1 MRFIKWIGVLCALC
15 FTISVAAEESR
26 FLDNTRQLTY
36 SGKRAGEGYF
46 SEDGTA
52 IIFQSE
58 REPDNPFYQIYLMN
72 LKSGDTHRVSTG
84 VGKTTCA
91 FFRPGTDE
99 VLYAST
105 HHDIFAS
112 AKQEEELEFRASG
125 KERRYSWDYD
135 EAMDIFSAK
144 RDGGNLKQLTDA
156 PGYDAEASYS
166 PDGTR
171 IVFCSL
177 RDAYPKS
184 GLSPQELKQLEVD
197 PAYFGE
203 IYIMNADGSNQQ
215 RLTDKPGYDGGPFF
229 TPDGQHIVWRHF
241 TPDGSKSDIYTMRT
255 DGSRVR
261 RLTDFD
267 SMSWAPYFHPSGAYV
282 IFASNKLGFSN
293 FELFLVDAA
302 GRHEPIRVTHTDGFD
317 GLPVFSP
324 DGNTLCWTSNR
335 NSQDVSQL
343 YLAAWNHQAALTA
356 LAAAPESAHTSVPD
370 DELAPAN
377 RTQTNLRNH
386 IEFLADDA
394 LEGRMT
400 GSDGAKQAADYIA
413 EQFKQLGLIPV
424 GESSGSEAWR
434 GTGPRPTV
442 KGKQPSDVARGPVPR
457 DLSVLEEPAESDVA
471 RRGTGPRPTVKGK
484 QPSDVARGP
493 VPRDLSVLEE
503 PAESDV
509 ARRGTGPRPT
519 VKGKRPSDV
528 ARGPVPRD
536 LSVLEEPSA
545 SDVAR
550 RGTGPRPTVL
560 GESSDASGEPSV
572 YFQEF
577 QFTAGRKLI
586 PNENRFWLTRPT
598 EAGQDAGQSA
608 HAGHTQKADETLEF
622 GVETDFMPLS
632 FSRNGVVEGEVV
644 FVGYGLT
651 VPGEMGVGY
660 DAYAGIDVTDK
671 IVVALRY
678 VPEEVEPERRQE
690 LNRYAGLRYKAMQAR
705 ERGAKAFLVV
715 AGPNS
720 PNAGKLIPLD
730 FDNSLAHSGIIAAS
744 ISDTV
749 ANALFATAGKQLKE
763 VQAGLDVEN
772 PHFIGQFPLPDVTI
786 KITVSVEKVKKTGRN
801 VIALLPPVGSVSEP
815 ALSQLPVGETSGL
828 DAAGS
833 HRDTE
838 YIVIGAHYD
847 GLGYGEIGSLA
858 RKGEEGQI
866 HNGADDN
873 ASGTAVVLELA
884 ARLSKTRETR
894 ARGILF
900 ALWSGEEIGIIGSSY
915 FAENPVVPLDRIA
928 AYLNFDMVGRLKENT
943 LILQGV
949 GSSSAWPALIERQ
962 NVPIGFNLTLQAD
975 PYLPTDVTAFYP
987 KKVPVLNFFT
997 GAHEDYHRPT
1007 DDVEHLNYEG
1017 MERVV
1022 ALVNG
1027 MILDIASA
1035 AERPEYVEVE
1045 RSQSGGGSR
1054 DTLRAYLGTIPDY
1067 STDTAGV
1074 KLSGVRAGGPAD
1086 KAGLKSGDVIIK
1098 FGGQQIANIYDYTY
1112 ALDAVKIGEPV
1123 EVVVLRDGA
1132 QVTLTVIPEAR
1143 N

>member
-1 MRFIKWIGVLCALC
+1 MRFITWIGVLCALC
-15 FTISVAAEESR
+15 FTISAAAEESQ

-46 SEDGTA
+46 SENGTA
-52 IIFQSE
+52 LIFQSE
-58 REPDNPFYQIYLMN
+58 REPDNPFYQIYLMD

-112 AKQEEELEFRASG
+112 AKQAEELEFRASG

-144 RDGGNLKQLTDA
+144 RDGSKLEQLTDA

-184 GLSPQELKQLEVD
+184 GLSPKELKQLEVD

-282 IFASNKLGFSN
+282 IFASNKFGFSN

-302 GRHEPIRVTHTDGFD
+302 GRHEPIRVTHTEGFD

-343 YLAAWNHQAALTA
+343 YLAAWNHQAALSA
-356 LAAAPESAHTSVPD
+356 LAAAPESAHTNVPD

-377 RTQTNLRNH
+377 GTQTSLRKH

-400 GSDGAKQAADYIA
+400 GSDGAKQAANYIA
-413 EQFKQLGLIPV
+413 EQFKELGLIPV
-424 GESSGSEAWR
+424 GDSSDSEAWR

-442 KGKQPSDVARGPVPR
+442 KGKQPSTVARGPVPR
-457 DLSVLEEPAESDVA
+457 DPSVLEEPSDSA
-471 RRGTGPRPTVKGK
+471 
-484 QPSDVARGP
+484 DAW
-493 VPRDLSVLEE
+493 
-503 PAESDV
+503 
-509 ARRGTGPRPT
+509 RGTGPRPT
-519 VKGKRPSDV
+519 VKGKRPSTV

-536 LSVLEEPSA
+536 PA
-545 SDVAR
+545 
-550 RGTGPRPTVL
+550 VL
-560 GESSDASGEPSV
+560 GEPSESA
-572 YFQEF
+572 YFQKF

-598 EAGQDAGQSA
+598 EDGQ
-608 HAGHTQKADETLEF
+608 HAGHTQKTNETLEF

-671 IVVALRY
+671 IVLALRY

-730 FDNSLAHSGIIAAS
+730 FDNSLADSGIVAAS

-749 ANALFATAGKQLKE
+749 ANALFAPAGKQLKE

-786 KITVSVEKVKKTGRN
+786 KITVSVEKVKKTARN
-801 VIALLPPVGSVSEP
+801 VIALLPPVS
-815 ALSQLPVGETSGL
+815 PVGETSRSRLPVGEPSGL
-828 DAAGS
+828 DAVGEPSGLDAVGEPPGPDAAGS
-833 HRDTE
+833 HPDTE

-884 ARLSKTRETR
+884 ERLSKTPETR
-894 ARGILF
+894 ARGIIF

-915 FAENPVVPLDRIA
+915 FAENPVVPLEQIT
-928 AYLNFDMVGRLKENT
+928 AYLNFDMVGRLEENT

-949 GSSSAWPALIERQ
+949 GSSNAWPALIEKQ
-962 NVPIGFNLTLQAD
+962 NVPVGFNLTLQAD

-1022 ALVNG
+1022 ALVNS
-1027 MILDIASA
+1027 MILDIAAA

-1086 KAGLKSGDVIIK
+1086 KAGLKGGDVIIK

-1112 ALDAVKIGEPV
+1112 ALDAVKIGESV
-1123 EVVVLRDGA
+1123 EVVVLRDG
-1132 QVTLTVIPEAR
+1132 VRVMLTVIPEAR

>member
-1 MRFIKWIGVLCALC
+1 
-15 FTISVAAEESR
+15 
-26 FLDNTRQLTY
+26 
-36 SGKRAGEGYF
+36 
-46 SEDGTA
+46 
-52 IIFQSE
+52 
-58 REPDNPFYQIYLMN
+58 
-72 LKSGDTHRVSTG
+72 
-84 VGKTTCA
+84 
-91 FFRPGTDE
+91 
-99 VLYAST
+99 
-105 HHDIFAS
+105 
-112 AKQEEELEFRASG
+112 
-125 KERRYSWDYD
+125 
-135 EAMDIFSAK
+135 
-144 RDGGNLKQLTDA
+144 
-156 PGYDAEASYS
+156 
-166 PDGTR
+166 
-171 IVFCSL
+171 
-177 RDAYPKS
+177 
-184 GLSPQELKQLEVD
+184 
-197 PAYFGE
+197 
-203 IYIMNADGSNQQ
+203 
-215 RLTDKPGYDGGPFF
+215 
-229 TPDGQHIVWRHF
+229 
-241 TPDGSKSDIYTMRT
+241 
-255 DGSRVR
+255 
-261 RLTDFD
+261 
-267 SMSWAPYFHPSGAYV
+267 
-282 IFASNKLGFSN
+282 
-293 FELFLVDAA
+293 
-302 GRHEPIRVTHTDGFD
+302 
-317 GLPVFSP
+317 
-324 DGNTLCWTSNR
+324 
-335 NSQDVSQL
+335 
-343 YLAAWNHQAALTA
+343 
-356 LAAAPESAHTSVPD
+356 
-370 DELAPAN
+370 
-377 RTQTNLRNH
+377 
-386 IEFLADDA
+386 
-394 LEGRMT
+394 
-400 GSDGAKQAADYIA
+400 
-413 EQFKQLGLIPV
+413 
-424 GESSGSEAWR
+424 
-434 GTGPRPTV
+434 
-442 KGKQPSDVARGPVPR
+442 
-457 DLSVLEEPAESDVA
+457 
-471 RRGTGPRPTVKGK
+471 
-484 QPSDVARGP
+484 
-493 VPRDLSVLEE
+493 
-503 PAESDV
+503 
-509 ARRGTGPRPT
+509 
-519 VKGKRPSDV
+519 
-528 ARGPVPRD
+528 
-536 LSVLEEPSA
+536 
-545 SDVAR
+545 
-550 RGTGPRPTVL
+550 
-560 GESSDASGEPSV
+560 
-572 YFQEF
+572 
-577 QFTAGRKLI
+577 
-586 PNENRFWLTRPT
+586 
-598 EAGQDAGQSA
+598 
-608 HAGHTQKADETLEF
+608 
-622 GVETDFMPLS
+622 MPLS

-730 FDNSLAHSGIIAAS
+730 FDNSLAHSGIVAVS

-749 ANALFATAGKQLKE
+749 ANALFAPAGKQLKE

-801 VIALLPPVGSVSEP
+801 VIALLPPVGSVGEP
-815 ALSQLPVGETSGL
+815 SQSQLPKGEPAAL
-828 DAAGS
+828 DAADS
-833 HRDTE
+833 HLDTE

-884 ARLSKTRETR
+884 ARLSKTSETR

-949 GSSSAWPALIERQ
+949 GSSSAWPALIEKQ

>member
-46 SEDGTA
+46 SENGTA
-52 IIFQSE
+52 LIFQSE
-58 REPDNPFYQIYLMN
+58 REPDNPFYQIYLMD
-72 LKSGDTHRVSTG
+72 LKSGNTHRVSPG

-112 AKQEEELEFRASG
+112 AKQAEELEFRASG

-135 EAMDIFSAK
+135 EAMDIFSAN
-144 RDGGNLKQLTDA
+144 RDGSNLKQLTDA

-282 IFASNKLGFSN
+282 IFASNKFGFSN

-302 GRHEPIRVTHTDGFD
+302 GRHEPIRVTHTEGFD

-356 LAAAPESAHTSVPD
+356 IAAAPESAHTNVPD

-377 RTQTNLRNH
+377 GTQTSLRKH

-424 GESSGSEAWR
+424 GESSGAEAWR

-442 KGKQPSDVARGPVPR
+442 LGEPSESTVARGPVPR
-457 DLSVLEEPAESDVA
+457 D
-471 RRGTGPRPTVKGK
+471 
-484 QPSDVARGP
+484 PS
-493 VPRDLSVLEE
+493 
-503 PAESDV
+503 
-509 ARRGTGPRPT
+509 
-519 VKGKRPSDV
+519 
-528 ARGPVPRD
+528 
-536 LSVLEEPSA
+536 
-545 SDVAR
+545 
-550 RGTGPRPTVL
+550 VL
-560 GESSDASGEPSV
+560 GETSDSD
-572 YFQEF
+572 YFQKF

-598 EAGQDAGQSA
+598 EAGQDAGQNA

-730 FDNSLAHSGIIAAS
+730 FDNSLAHSGIVAAS

-749 ANALFATAGKQLKE
+749 ANALFAPAGKQLKE

-786 KITVSVEKVKKTGRN
+786 KITVSVERVKKTGRN
-801 VIALLPPVGSVSEP
+801 VIALLPPVGSVGEP
-815 ALSQLPVGETSGL
+815 SRSQLPVGEPSGL
-828 DAAGS
+828 DAAGEPSALDATGS
-833 HRDTE
+833 HLDTE

-949 GSSSAWPALIERQ
+949 GSSSAWPALIEKQ

-1007 DDVEHLNYEG
+1007 DDIEHLNYEG